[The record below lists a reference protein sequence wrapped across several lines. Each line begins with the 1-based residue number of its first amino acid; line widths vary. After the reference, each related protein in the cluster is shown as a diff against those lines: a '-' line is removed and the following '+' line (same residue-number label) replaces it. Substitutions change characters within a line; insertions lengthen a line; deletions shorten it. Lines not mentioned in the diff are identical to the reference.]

1 MRFASPRPRRVPP
14 RKRRKSS
21 VAVEIEPNRTT
32 PETLLP
38 RLQKPLAVSTR
49 LLAPKPAT
57 PVPDEFEFPDPKSP
71 GMTTPTT
78 EEAQSPASGGRMVLT
93 PAVSTHGTGLQ
104 FSFCNDADDERLR
117 QASRRDTITSTTS
130 TPGGPLLSLLS
141 GYPLSRL
148 TTSML
153 ASTVDVTET
162 SPSGVVA
169 VRRTY
174 TLSFVLVVAIISFLI
189 GSLLRSLLT
198 RESGISSTMNECMVY

>member
-1 MRFASPRPRRVPP
+1 MPPRDRVPP
-14 RKRRKSS
+14 RRRRKSS
-21 VAVEIEPNRTT
+21 VAVEIEPDRGV
-32 PETLLP
+32 PDLLPP

-49 LLAPKPAT
+49 LLIPKPVT
-57 PVPDEFEFPDPKSP
+57 PIVDDLDFPDPKSP
-71 GMTTPTT
+71 GTVTPAH
-78 EEAQSPASGGRMVLT
+78 EEARSPTSGGTLALT
-93 PAVSTHGTGLQ
+93 PAVSHPG
-104 FSFCNDADDERLR
+104 FSEHLGSRSLISLWHS
-117 QASRRDTITSTTS
+117 QASRRDTVTSTTS

-162 SPSGVVA
+162 SSSGVVVG

-198 RESGISSTMNECMVY
+198 RECPDLCFRVRGSSLKAA